1 MLIKKNLLEKI
12 INVIIKELIK
22 ETTSIYYKL
31 LCLEL
36 INVLNNILI

>member
-1 MLIKKNLLEKI
+1 MLIKKNLIEK
-12 INVIIKELIK
+12 IIKELIK
-22 ETTSIYYKL
+22 ETTSIYYRL